1 MTRQANILSFE
12 RAKRTSS
19 ARSSFGASKTSQKRS
34 AHSEGVRSTGSSSER
49 PSATT
54 FGWEAI
60 SRQRRT
66 SFAPNRISQQS
77 SSSQHSSFSR
87 ASTTSQRFNS
97 YQAEELVGSGFASGG
112 RGSGLRG
119 SSRKQ
124 DSAFVTHSGRTT
136 FDARGV
142 DDFSRGRSRRTGAL
156 DDFADEITQAEEPEV
171 RNSRSN
177 KAKGKKSESKFAQI
191 KKKFSKRMAGR
202 AFTKQYGDAGNSSAD
217 PAEGG
222 SRAAL
227 YKGEMGGIQK
237 RATRMQAQ
245 ASPSSTGKMMNAS
258 KGSFFRSRR
267 FITFGAAAA
276 CLLALGLF
284 LYPPAQQ
291 YYQTVRECDR
301 LQAEYE
307 AINARND
314 AVETKVNSLST
325 DEGVENQA
333 RDEFGWVTK
342 DEVVV
347 NVTGVTADS
356 ANKSTFQANIMPGS
370 VPAPETWYSKFLDP
384 FFGVDNGA

>member
-19 ARSSFGASKTSQKRS
+19 ARSSFGVSKNSQKRPVR
-34 AHSEGVRSTGSSSER
+34 SEGVHSAGSASER
-49 PSATT
+49 SSATT
-54 FGWEAI
+54 FGWETI

-66 SFAPNRISQQS
+66 SFAPNRVSSRARSSQQL
-77 SSSQHSSFSR
+77 SFSR
-87 ASTTSQRFNS
+87 GSSASQRLNA
-97 YQAEELVGSGFASGG
+97 YQADELTGSGFSSEN
-112 RGSGLRG
+112 RENRLR
-119 SSRKQ
+119 SSSCRQ
-124 DSAFVTHSGRTT
+124 DSGFAARSGRTT
-136 FDARGV
+136 FDARGI
-142 DDFSRGRSRRTGAL
+142 DDFSSSRTRRSGAL
-156 DDFADEITQAEEPEV
+156 DGFSDEITQAEELEV
-171 RNSRSN
+171 KNSRTN
-177 KAKGKKSESKFAQI
+177 KGKGKKGESKFAQM
-191 KKKFSKRMAGR
+191 KKKLSKRMAGR

-217 PAEGG
+217 SAEGG

-227 YKGEMGGIQK
+227 YKGEMGGVQK

-245 ASPSSTGKMMNAS
+245 ASPSSTGKMMNVS
-258 KGSFFRSRR
+258 KGGFFRSRR
-267 FITFGAAAA
+267 FIAFGAAAA

-307 AINARND
+307 AIEARND
-314 AVETKVNSLST
+314 AVEAKVNSLST

-347 NVTGVTADS
+347 NVTGVTADN